1 MRSDILPHHA
11 ILPAHRVQALED
23 CFLFNAGKGSVF
35 NKEGKNEMEA
45 TIVDGNGMNSGSV
58 ACLQSV
64 KNPVKAARR
73 VMEKSVH
80 SLLVGEGAEEFLQGL
95 EESEKP
101 MRAEYFQTDVRR
113 RELTA
118 KLSTGNASKNN
129 HPQKVGAVALDRW
142 CRLAAATSTGGL
154 VGKWKGQVG
163 DTAVV
168 GAGIFADDKLAVTC
182 SGDGDVFLRHTVA
195 QKVASLYHH
204 KGYSLRAACA
214 RAVSNLLCERL
225 GVQRCALV
233 FNPHPEQPA
242 HIRVLPLHGLE
253 SNWCSRPTGEE
264 DFQPYDPGYCTSKSG
279 PRWEDADLDQVQA
292 KIRNKLP

>member
-1 MRSDILPHHA
+1 
-11 ILPAHRVQALED
+11 
-23 CFLFNAGKGSVF
+23 
-35 NKEGKNEMEA
+35 
-45 TIVDGNGMNSGSV
+45 MNSGSV
-58 ACLQSV
+58 ACVQSV
-64 KNPVKAARR
+64 KNPVKAARQ

-204 KGYSLRAACA
+204 KGYSLRAACREVMSENLKGSCA
-214 RAVSNLLCERL
+214 GIIAVDAKGNAVVETNVGTVIMWLSS
-225 GVQRCALV
+225 
-233 FNPHPEQPA
+233 
-242 HIRVLPLHGLE
+242 LPTLIH
-253 SNWCSRPTGEE
+253 
-264 DFQPYDPGYCTSKSG
+264 
-279 PRWEDADLDQVQA
+279 LDSQF
-292 KIRNKLP
+292 